1 MPLGTCYV
9 CTMKISKVVGG
20 GPGQI
25 PLRALS
31 PRSGFRPFPTKT
43 DDVAPPV
50 WRGILA
56 LKHLK
61 ASATL
66 CRNCEIHSIP
76 DATLTDLH
84 GHGRRLFSGLRNG
97 AYVHSNTRLL
107 FVSTPRAP
115 IDPAK
120 FPPPPPTV
128 HGTCPAS
135 ARELVPDG
143 RSRSPSVSKPDELRV
158 RRHA

>member
-1 MPLGTCYV
+1 
-9 CTMKISKVVGG
+9 MKISKVVGG

-120 FPPPPPTV
+120 FPPPPLLFTV
-128 HGTCPAS
+128 PVLPQHASWCPMEGHDPQVFPNQMS
-135 ARELVPDG
+135 FVFEDTRE
-143 RSRSPSVSKPDELRV
+143 
-158 RRHA
+158 AA